1 MTIENE
7 NLVLSYNTKWHRNNE
22 PILFR
27 NERPDLYEY
36 QQTIFKRFN
45 MKKNLEVGGTRAK
58 FGQSELLKGFS
69 HLESY
74 RDIT

>member
-1 MTIENE
+1 M
-7 NLVLSYNTKWHRNNE
+7 
-22 PILFR
+22 

-74 RDIT
+74 QDIT

>member
-1 MTIENE
+1 M
-7 NLVLSYNTKWHRNNE
+7 
-22 PILFR
+22 

-58 FGQSELLKGFS
+58 FGQSELQKRLGRCEDASKTDWEWCG
-69 HLESY
+69 
-74 RDIT
+74 RD